1 MTRKIAMTIIRT
13 VLAMLNCGVSYSK
26 IRHYTGASNGFI
38 NKLASAA
45 RSDLEAFLKLSDGE
59 IYERVYPKT
68 PNSHCEPNWEVV
80 NDLLQKKHMT
90 LQLVY
95 DEYCRMNAG
104 QKTYSYSSFCR
115 RYADKKPNW
124 EPQDLFTNL
133 HYVTGDVMEID
144 FALVLVTLSTIPR
157 EPCRKVKVFDEV
169 MHVVGQSGSS
179 HVVVRIC
186 LRSSLDF
193 SERRDVVVH
202 DFSCRIFAFLQG
214 VTPCFADTMHISGG
228 DKVAQPGAHVHPV
241 EFASLHQRISSH
253 HGFGSAERLHKID
266 VLAQHCYRAYSPF
279 DDIR

>member
-1 MTRKIAMTIIRT
+1 
-13 VLAMLNCGVSYSK
+13 
-26 IRHYTGASNGFI
+26 
-38 NKLASAA
+38 
-45 RSDLEAFLKLSDGE
+45 
-59 IYERVYPKT
+59 VYPKT

-193 SERRDVVVH
+193 SDSRLDV
-202 DFSCRIFAFLQG
+202 G
-214 VTPCFADTMHISGG
+214 GMGNTESGG
-228 DKVAQPGAHVHPV
+228 NGDGNDLLDHFVSPEVIRWVLHRLCGIALPCV
-241 EFASLHQRISSH
+241 E
-253 HGFGSAERLHKID
+253 
-266 VLAQHCYRAYSPF
+266 
-279 DDIR
+279 

>member
-1 MTRKIAMTIIRT
+1 MTRKIAMTTIRT
-13 VLAMLNCGVSYSK
+13 VLTMLNSGFSYSK
-26 IRHYTGASNGFI
+26 IRHHTGASNGFI

-45 RSDLEAFLKLSDGE
+45 RSDLEAFVKLSDEE

-104 QKTYSYSSFCR
+104 QKIYSYSSFCR

-144 FALVLVTLSTIPR
+144 FAGDDLIWVDEYAGVHR
-157 EPCRKVKVFDEV
+157 DRVFVAALPASCHVAYRSDTEV
-169 MHVVGQSGSS
+169 
-179 HVVVRIC
+179 R
-186 LRSSLDF
+186 
-193 SERRDVVVH
+193 
-202 DFSCRIFAFLQG
+202 
-214 VTPCFADTMHISGG
+214 
-228 DKVAQPGAHVHPV
+228 
-241 EFASLHQRISSH
+241 
-253 HGFGSAERLHKID
+253 
-266 VLAQHCYRAYSPF
+266 
-279 DDIR
+279 

>member
-13 VLAMLNCGVSYSK
+13 VLAMLNCGFSYSK

-144 FALVLVTLSTIPR
+144 FAGDCQANDKLTYLNERQIDLPV
-157 EPCRKVKVFDEV
+157 D
-169 MHVVGQSGSS
+169 
-179 HVVVRIC
+179 VR
-186 LRSSLDF
+186 F
-193 SERRDVVVH
+193 
-202 DFSCRIFAFLQG
+202 
-214 VTPCFADTMHISGG
+214 
-228 DKVAQPGAHVHPV
+228 
-241 EFASLHQRISSH
+241 
-253 HGFGSAERLHKID
+253 FGSQRR
-266 VLAQHCYRAYSPF
+266 VQRADGRELY
-279 DDIR
+279 

>member
-1 MTRKIAMTIIRT
+1 MNSFCIAIDNRKVPINIRSLYDT
-13 VLAMLNCGVSYSK
+13 ENCYD
-26 IRHYTGASNGFI
+26 HHTNGI
-38 NKLASAA
+38 GHAELRVQLLQNPSLYGSLNKLASAA

-144 FALVLVTLSTIPR
+144 FAGDCQENDKLTYLNERQIDLPV
-157 EPCRKVKVFDEV
+157 D
-169 MHVVGQSGSS
+169 
-179 HVVVRIC
+179 VR
-186 LRSSLDF
+186 F
-193 SERRDVVVH
+193 
-202 DFSCRIFAFLQG
+202 
-214 VTPCFADTMHISGG
+214 
-228 DKVAQPGAHVHPV
+228 
-241 EFASLHQRISSH
+241 
-253 HGFGSAERLHKID
+253 FGSQRR
-266 VLAQHCYRAYSPF
+266 VQRADGRELS
-279 DDIR
+279 